1 MIYYLVLLMLFVF
14 SIAELFTKN
23 DKSVKIILLLIS
35 FVFLVVFVGLKLD
48 VGTDYAQYTYL
59 YKLAA
64 VYTYKEAFGVEY
76 IYWGWMKMFIWFGVH
91 FYLFWFITCLLNL
104 TVKFYLFNK
113 LSPYFFPC
121 LLVYFVGLF
130 FERDFDGIRQG
141 IAIGVCY
148 LALQPLFEK
157 KYAIFIGVVL
167 FASLIHGTSLV
178 FLLLPLL
185 NKINLSIKVIGGIL
199 LVCIA
204 MVILKIDISDVI
216 FSNLPNSF
224 AKGKI
229 DTYLAVKDELYIKST
244 GISIG
249 ILFRITILLLFIHYG
264 KKYYQENQL
273 YITLKNGFF
282 IAIVFSLLFNS
293 IDIVGHRLAYGL
305 REFQIFIIP
314 SFLLISENKWKKL
327 FILTGIFLYSA
338 FLLYRLLNTEH
349 LKPYYQY
356 HSLILELFK

>member
-1 MIYYLVLLMLFVF
+1 MIYYLILLMLFVF
-14 SIAELFTKN
+14 SVVEIFAEQFA
-23 DKSVKIILLLIS
+23 KIILIVVS
-35 FVFLVVFVGLKLD
+35 FVFFVVFVGLKLD
-48 VGTDYAQYTYL
+48 VGTDYYQYTYL
-59 YKLAA
+59 YKLAS

-76 IYWGWMKMFIWFGVH
+76 IYWGWMKMFIWLGVH
-91 FYLFWFITCLLNL
+91 FYLFWFITCLFNL
-104 TVKFYLFNK
+104 LAKFYLFNK
-113 LSPYFFPC
+113 LTPYFFPC

-148 LALQPLFEK
+148 FALKPLVEK
-157 KYAIFIGVVL
+157 KFIAFLAIIII
-167 FASLIHGTSLV
+167 ASLIHGTSLV
-178 FLLLPLL
+178 FLLLPLI
-185 NKINLSIKVIGGIL
+185 NYINLSLKAIAIILGLCLL
-199 LVCIA
+199 LV
-204 MVILKIDISDVI
+204 MLKIDISDVI

-249 ILFRITILLLFIHYG
+249 ILFRISILILFIYYG
-264 KKYYQENQL
+264 KIYYANNPFFN
-273 YITLKNGFF
+273 TLKNGFF

-305 REFQIFIIP
+305 REFQLFIIP
-314 SFLLISENKWKKL
+314 SFLLITTNKWKKL
-327 FILTGIFLYSA
+327 IVLGGIFVYSF

-349 LKPYYQY
+349 LKPYYEY
-356 HSLILELFK
+356 HNLIFELLK